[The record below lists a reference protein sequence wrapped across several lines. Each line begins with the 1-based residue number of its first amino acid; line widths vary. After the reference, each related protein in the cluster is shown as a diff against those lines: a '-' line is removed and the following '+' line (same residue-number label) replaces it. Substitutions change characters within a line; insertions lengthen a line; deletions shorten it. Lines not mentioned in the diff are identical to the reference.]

1 MKTFYFIFLLC
12 FAFFLSFSPPFLPIL
27 LCDRLQPRGDSVWS
41 FELLNHH
48 KTGTWPSRGTV
59 AARAGLIYTAR
70 EDDQALTPKSR
81 SRKGSQSRRV
91 VVGANEKGRKS
102 FAGLPR
108 IQVYR
113 LGMILPPLWG
123 FLFYFFVKSNWGG
136 GGGGETKQNKRQA
149 ETKSNIKKEML

>member
-12 FAFFLSFSPPFLPIL
+12 FAFFLSFSPPLLPIL
-27 LCDRLQPRGDSVWS
+27 LCDRLRPRRDSVWS

-59 AARAGLIYTAR
+59 VARAGLIYTAR
-70 EDDQALTPKSR
+70 EVNQALTPKNR

-108 IQVYR
+108 IRARR
-113 LGMILPPLWG
+113 LRMILPPLWG
-123 FLFYFFVKSNWGG
+123 ICFIFSAKSNGG
-136 GGGGETKQNKRQA
+136 GRGNKTKGRQKQKAILCYKR
-149 ETKSNIKKEML
+149 TSR